1 MASTG
6 TPLAGQIVRLTK
18 SIRLQPSEDG
28 RSPAAQFVA
37 GKQAPFV
44 FPSGAVLTWWYGDD
58 TFRAIDSV
66 AKLVIESSPQY
77 HDCDPETVSDVVTTT
92 LQELS
97 ANNSIF
103 DVDAILF
110 GDRVSLFDCH
120 RGPVPHFASAIQTA
134 IQLNL
139 TEQIARRCVLYAVP
153 RLRAPSFAIPEDAIR
168 LIPRR
173 DQQAWQEL
181 ASSGFDFGE
190 WTPTHPRAGPQDR
203 GSFSPPSDFESLLA
217 CDSKGTA
224 RGAKFNSILKFRRL
238 LAVLTSAVAQR
249 RGSSPHKSMA
259 SPFKFC
265 IQFPHRSAHLGTV
278 IRADCDAL
286 LPYYIS
292 DIDVLGVDV
301 EVVQRWYVACER
313 CRSVTRSRV
322 EKAAHYLNRGLNADD
337 VEAYINYFIALD
349 ALFGQRGS
357 VEKSILRGVE
367 AIAQGTPYVAK
378 APWLFELRNELV
390 HGGSRYVSE
399 WPRIGRY
406 GDHFRSKP
414 MDDMQGLAQLAVVRA
429 PQFFAA

>member
-1 MASTG
+1 MG
-6 TPLAGQIVRLTK
+6 TPLAGQIVRLTR
-18 SIRLQPSEDG
+18 SILLQPSEDG
-28 RSPAAQFVA
+28 RRPAAQFIA
-37 GKQAPFV
+37 GKHPRSM
-44 FPSGAVLTWWYGDD
+44 FPSGSILAWWYSDD

-77 HDCDPETVSDVVTTT
+77 HDCDPETVSDVVITT

-110 GDRVSLFDCH
+110 RDRVSLFDCH
-120 RGPVPHFASAIQTA
+120 RGSVPHFASAIQSA
-134 IQLNL
+134 IELNL
-139 TEQIARRCVLYAVP
+139 TEQIARRCTLYAVP
-153 RLRAPSFAIPEDAIR
+153 RLRAPSFVIPEDAIR

-181 ASSGFDFGE
+181 AGSGFDFGE
-190 WTPTHPRAGPQDR
+190 WKPTHPRAGPQDR
-203 GSFSPPSDFESLLA
+203 GSFSLPSDFESLLA
-217 CDSKGTA
+217 CDSNGTP
-224 RGAKFNSILKFRRL
+224 RGAKFTSILKFRKL
-238 LAVLTSAVAQR
+238 LAVLLSVVAQR
-249 RGSSPHKSMA
+249 RGSSPHKSMG

-265 IQFPHRSAHLGTV
+265 IQFPHRSARLGNV

-292 DIDVLGVDV
+292 DIDVLAVDV
-301 EVVQRWYVACER
+301 EVVQRWY
-313 CRSVTRSRV
+313 
-322 EKAAHYLNRGLNADD
+322 G
-337 VEAYINYFIALD
+337 AYINYFIALD

-357 VEKSILRGVE
+357 VERSILRGVE

-378 APWLFELRNELV
+378 APWLFDLRNDLV

-406 GDHFRSKP
+406 GDHFRSNP